1 MKIRATLLES
11 IGNVSVVDREL
22 EPGDTG
28 ILVKTHENLIPVP
41 EGLDMD
47 AACLGETI
55 APFG

>member
-28 ILVKTHENLIPVP
+28 ILVKT
-41 EGLDMD
+41 
-47 AACLGETI
+47 TI
-55 APFG
+55 LNIHVWWQSRPRIIVMPSAYFV